1 MYGRNRRI
9 YYERNTEDKPTVAG
23 DIDLKPAQTDNIVD
37 YSASVSFQEWMD
49 GCSVSL
55 VRVDCGCCGDS
66 QVISDTKHVERFPI
80 EPYYPE
86 LIYLRPHHEGA
97 KTREISGSAFIDFPV
112 SKTFNNPTYR
122 NTTAKLKERVEG
134 EINGLVGKDFVG
146 AAADGFKAF
155 YTKNI
160 EPANGDGLK
169 KLLEAIEQ
177 IADAAKDA
185 LPGNQGLDDQLAAG
199 NNQ

>member
-1 MYGRNRRI
+1 MAMG
-9 YYERNTEDKPTVAG
+9 TTGTVNVSVKMFD
-23 DIDLKPAQTDNIVD
+23 DIKA
-37 YSASVSFQEWMD
+37 A
-49 GCSVSL
+49 
-55 VRVDCGCCGDS
+55 
-66 QVISDTKHVERFPI
+66 VE
-80 EPYYPE
+80 
-86 LIYLRPHHEGA
+86 
-97 KTREISGSAFIDFPV
+97 
-112 SKTFNNPTYR
+112 TYR

-155 YTKNI
+155 YTNNI

-169 KLLEAIEQ
+169 KLLEAIDQ